1 MGSAAQSI
9 DTIWVLVCTIL
20 VILMQAGFTCLE
32 SGMVR
37 AKNSINV
44 AVKNV
49 MDFCVAGLG
58 FWLVGFGLMFGASA
72 AGFFGLS
79 GFAFQSG
86 AANASAGMAWVM
98 VFFFFQLA
106 FCSTATTIV
115 AGAVAER
122 MSFRGYLITAAVL
135 SMAIYPVFGHWAWGG
150 ILAGEAAGWLE
161 LRGFIDFAGST
172 VVHSIGG
179 WIALAAILVMGA
191 RIGRFG
197 PDGGR
202 IEPHDM
208 PMATLGMFLLWI
220 GWFGFNGGSTL
231 ALDASVPFILVH
243 TMLAA
248 AAGGFAATGLS
259 WFTRGLPDVQQTLN
273 GILAGLV
280 AITANCHIVDTSAA
294 VLIGAIGGIV
304 CYLASHL
311 LERLEIDDAVDA
323 VPVHLAAGIWGT
335 LAVAIFGDVSLF
347 PHGHT
352 RFEQFLVQAQGVA
365 AAGLFAFS
373 VAYVVL
379 RLVNRFY
386 PLRVSAEAERVGL
399 NIAEHGASSALLDV
413 LGAMEGQAA
422 RGDFSKPLR
431 VEPFTEAGEIAT
443 RYNLVLDKFNR
454 EVNERERTANQLRDA
469 RDVAELANASKSQFL
484 ANMSHELRTPLN
496 AIIGFS
502 EVMNGE
508 LFGPIENERYKDY
521 VVDIHKSSSHL
532 LSLINDILDL
542 SKIEA
547 DRYELYEEELDV
559 VDVMASCERMMRHR
573 AEEAGI
579 DLGVTVEQN
588 LPLLNADKRA
598 LRQILLNL
606 VSNAVKFTPK
616 GGHIELAAFMEPDE
630 RMAFRVSDTGIGMAK
645 ADIPTA
651 LEPFRQIGKDS
662 NVYSTE
668 GTGLG
673 LPLTRALARMHG
685 ATLVIDSEPG
695 RGTTITVR
703 MPYARVLPRA
713 TARLAG

>member
-9 DTIWVLVCTIL
+9 DTIWVLICTIL

-86 AANASAGMAWVM
+86 GANASAGMAWVM

-248 AAGGFAATGLS
+248 AA
-259 WFTRGLPDVQQTLN
+259 
-273 GILAGLV
+273 
-280 AITANCHIVDTSAA
+280 
-294 VLIGAIGGIV
+294 
-304 CYLASHL
+304 
-311 LERLEIDDAVDA
+311 
-323 VPVHLAAGIWGT
+323 LAASPPRGSAGSRAGCRMCSRRSTAFSQVSSPSPPIATSST
-335 LAVAIFGDVSLF
+335 LAR
-347 PHGHT
+347 P
-352 RFEQFLVQAQGVA
+352 
-365 AAGLFAFS
+365 
-373 VAYVVL
+373 
-379 RLVNRFY
+379 
-386 PLRVSAEAERVGL
+386 
-399 NIAEHGASSALLDV
+399 
-413 LGAMEGQAA
+413 
-422 RGDFSKPLR
+422 
-431 VEPFTEAGEIAT
+431 
-443 RYNLVLDKFNR
+443 
-454 EVNERERTANQLRDA
+454 
-469 RDVAELANASKSQFL
+469 
-484 ANMSHELRTPLN
+484 
-496 AIIGFS
+496 
-502 EVMNGE
+502 
-508 LFGPIENERYKDY
+508 
-521 VVDIHKSSSHL
+521 
-532 LSLINDILDL
+532 
-542 SKIEA
+542 
-547 DRYELYEEELDV
+547 
-559 VDVMASCERMMRHR
+559 C
-573 AEEAGI
+573 
-579 DLGVTVEQN
+579 
-588 LPLLNADKRA
+588 
-598 LRQILLNL
+598 
-606 VSNAVKFTPK
+606 
-616 GGHIELAAFMEPDE
+616 
-630 RMAFRVSDTGIGMAK
+630 
-645 ADIPTA
+645 
-651 LEPFRQIGKDS
+651 
-662 NVYSTE
+662 
-668 GTGLG
+668 
-673 LPLTRALARMHG
+673 
-685 ATLVIDSEPG
+685 
-695 RGTTITVR
+695 
-703 MPYARVLPRA
+703 
-713 TARLAG
+713 